1 MSWAAFCEAVINS
14 IPAMLFALIVFIVVV
29 VLVVKGKI
37 QFKGKG
43 LTVGEQQKNMD
54 LERTIIRAQIETAEA
69 AAEKIIKMLP
79 PELNNWRAKYCCERV
94 FDETIKWIYLNHI
107 TNDDIYI
114 ELKQNTVKKIILRI
128 TDDEFFR
135 TPEAEKMFD
144 EEVAKLI
151 KKFVEIRNFYSK
163 VKDE

>member
-1 MSWAAFCEAVINS
+1 MSWASATQAMAQS
-14 IPAMLFALIVFIVVV
+14 IPTLIFALVVFVIIVIL
-29 VLVVKGKI
+29 VLTGKVTW
-37 QFKGKG
+37 KGKG
-43 LTVGEQQKNMD
+43 LTVGEKKDSQN

-151 KKFVEIRNFYSK
+151 KKFVEIRNFYTNR
-163 VKDE
+163 KD